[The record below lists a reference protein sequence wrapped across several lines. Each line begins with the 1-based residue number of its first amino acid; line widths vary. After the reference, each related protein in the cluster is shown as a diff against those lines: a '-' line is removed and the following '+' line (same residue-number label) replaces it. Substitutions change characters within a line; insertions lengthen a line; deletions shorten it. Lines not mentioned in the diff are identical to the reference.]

1 MPRLAD
7 LHGVK
12 LHRRRDMCGDRDLSR
27 SIYMLRDDDLSGL
40 LYLSGYG
47 DLSRLRYLRRYD
59 DLSGNTD
66 LSG

>member
-1 MPRLAD
+1 M
-7 LHGVK
+7 
-12 LHRRRDMCGDRDLSR
+12 SR
-27 SIYMLRDDDLSGL
+27 SIHMLRDDDLSGL